1 MLSVCIPIYNFD
13 VTNLV
18 KNLVTQKSTLNV
30 PIEIILIDDASTYF
44 KAINKNL
51 ETSCSYIRLTKNIGR
66 SKIRNLF
73 VEYANFPYLL
83 FLDCDSL
90 IISPNFLAKY
100 ITEIQNGSLV
110 CCGGRQ
116 YPEKCPSKQQRLSW
130 KYGVKRESKPAFY
143 RSKFPN
149 KSFMTNNFMI
159 KKELLCSIK
168 FDERITN
175 YGHEDTLFG
184 YTLKNNQIEIRHIE
198 NPILNGEIET
208 NTVFLDKTKLAIQNL
223 VLISNLYKK
232 DLNFQKE
239 ILLLN
244 VYKKLKSIRLLIL
257 IFHKI
262 SSPIFLF
269 CFRKGIVDI
278 HLFNLYKLFYLFS
291 IKKSR

>member
-1 MLSVCIPIYNFD
+1 

-51 ETSCSYIRLTKNIGR
+51 ETSCTYIRLTKNIGR

-175 YGHEDTLFG
+175 YGHED
-184 YTLKNNQIEIRHIE
+184 

-223 VLISNLYKK
+223 VLISNLNTK

-269 CFRKGIVDI
+269 CFRRGIVDI